1 MERARRVAQPADTSD
16 SPRSAGRRRR
26 SGRSGE
32 ASELGGVQGS
42 LWSQQP
48 DHGHNQQMAQP
59 AEPAGAD
66 SVAISRSGSAGA
78 SQASLVVR
86 VMPDAAAVD
95 KTFDYAVPEAWHKDG
110 RAERLA
116 VGSIVRIDLAGRRL
130 RGWVTEVGSQPP
142 AEIVLRPLVKLT
154 GMGPPRDLI
163 DLAEWAAWRWAGRC
177 VSFLRAAS
185 PPNAVQAP
193 VAAKRTQRVSA
204 SDSGTDYG
212 DLFAEPST
220 VTVLRLPPAADT
232 DEVAVSAARLGD
244 VLVVAASSRRAQ
256 RVAARLRGCGV
267 AVADGMAGWARAAA
281 GATVVGTRAAVWA
294 PMPHL
299 AAVVVF
305 DEHDERLKN
314 GSGPAWNARDVALE
328 RARRAGVATVLVS
341 AVPSLEAL
349 AVGDL
354 RTVSRATERD
364 GWPVLC
370 VLDRRRDDP
379 ARGGL
384 FAEGIKAHLGAGRVA
399 VVLNR
404 TGRARLLACKACGEL
419 TRSVDGT
426 QAMLLDDEGLVTPD
440 GSERRPVVCAGCG
453 STVLR
458 NLRAGVTRAREEL
471 AALVGEPVGELT
483 AKSDSVP
490 SERVVIG
497 TEAVLWR
504 MRHAAVVVFLD
515 FDQELL
521 AARQRSNEQ
530 ALGLLAAAG
539 ALTGG
544 RQQLGKV
551 VVQTRQPD
559 HVVIRAAERGDPSI
573 LAEAEH
579 ERRRVL
585 RLPPYGAQ
593 ALLSGPGA
601 AQLADTARE
610 AVVGAEVSVLGPRDG
625 AYLLR
630 AGGHEPLLDLLARL
644 PRPAGR
650 VRVEVDPLRV

>member
-1 MERARRVAQPADTSD
+1 MARARRVAQPADTSD
-16 SPRSAGRRRR
+16 SPLSA
-26 SGRSGE
+26 GRSGE
-32 ASELGGVQGS
+32 ASDLGGVQGS
-42 LWSQQP
+42 LWPQP
-48 DHGHNQQMAQP
+48 DQGHNQQLAQS
-59 AEPAGAD
+59 AELAGTD
-66 SVAISRSGSAGA
+66 SVAISRSGNAGTVP
-78 SQASLVVR
+78 QVSLVVR
-86 VMPDAAAVD
+86 VTPDAAAVD

-110 RAERLA
+110 RAGRLA

-130 RGWVTEVGSQPP
+130 RGWVTEVGSRPP
-142 AEIVLRPLVKLT
+142 AGVVLRPLVKLT

-185 PPNAVQAP
+185 PPNAVQTPA
-193 VAAKRTQRVSA
+193 AAKRIQRVSA
-204 SDSGTDYG
+204 LDTGTDYD
-212 DLFAEPST
+212 DLFVGSSA
-220 VTVLRLPPAADT
+220 VTVLRLPPTADT

-244 VLVVAASSRRAQ
+244 VLVVAASARRAQ
-256 RVAARLRGCGV
+256 RTAARLRGCGV

-328 RARRAGVATVLVS
+328 RARRAGVAAVLVS

-349 AVGDL
+349 TVGEL
-354 RTVSRATERD
+354 RTVPRAAERG

-379 ARGGL
+379 VRGGL
-384 FAEGIKAHLGAGRVA
+384 FAEGIKEHLVGAQRVA

-440 GSERRPVVCAGCG
+440 GSERRPVVCADCG

-471 AALVGEPVGELT
+471 AALVSEPVGELT

-504 MRHAAVVVFLD
+504 MRHAQVVVFLD

-544 RQQLGKV
+544 RQQSGKV

-559 HVVIRAAERGDPSI
+559 HVVISAAERGDPSI
-573 LAEAEH
+573 LAETEH
-579 ERRRVL
+579 ERRRAL

-601 AQLADTARE
+601 AQLADTASE
-610 AVVGAEVSVLGPRDG
+610 AAVGAEVSVLGPRDG

-630 AGGHEPLLDLLARL
+630 AGGHEPLLDLLAQL
-644 PRPAGR
+644 PRPSER

>member
-1 MERARRVAQPADTSD
+1 MARARRVAQPADTGD
-16 SPRSAGRRRR
+16 SPRSAGRL
-26 SGRSGE
+26 GE
-32 ASELGGVQGS
+32 ASDLGGVQGS
-42 LWSQQP
+42 LWPQP
-48 DHGHNQQMAQP
+48 DQGHNQQLTQP

-66 SVAISRSGSAGA
+66 SVAISRSGSVGA
-78 SQASLVVR
+78 APQASLVVR

-110 RAERLA
+110 RAGRLA

-142 AEIVLRPLVKLT
+142 AGVVLRPLVKLT

-185 PPNAVQAP
+185 PPNAVQTPA
-193 VAAKRTQRVSA
+193 AAKRIQRVSA
-204 SDSGTDYG
+204 LDSGTDYD
-212 DLFAEPST
+212 DLFVGSSA
-220 VTVLRLPPAADT
+220 VTVLRLPPAADA

-244 VLVVAASSRRAQ
+244 VLVVAASARRAQ

-267 AVADGMAGWARAAA
+267 MVADGMAGWARAAA

-328 RARRAGVATVLVS
+328 RARRAGVAAVLVS
-341 AVPSLEAL
+341 AVPSLDAL

-354 RTVSRATERD
+354 RTVPRAAERG

-379 ARGGL
+379 VRGGL
-384 FAEGIKAHLGAGRVA
+384 FAEGLKEHLVGAQRVA

-440 GSERRPVVCAGCG
+440 GSERRPVVCADCG

-504 MRHAAVVVFLD
+504 MRHAQVVVFLD

-544 RQQLGKV
+544 RQQSGKV

-559 HVVIRAAERGDPSI
+559 HVVIRSAERGDPSI
-573 LAEAEH
+573 LTEAEH
-579 ERRRVL
+579 ERRRAL

-601 AQLADTARE
+601 AQLANTARE
-610 AVVGAEVSVLGPRDG
+610 AAVGAEVSMLGPRDG

-630 AGGHEPLLDLLARL
+630 AGAHQPLLDLLAQL
-644 PRPAGR
+644 PRPAER